1 VTGAERLISDA
12 NAVDITGAMHM
23 TTMTDELTMLFLAG
37 IFFVLLT
44 EAG

>member
-23 TTMTDELTMLFLAG
+23 TTKADDLMMLYSAG
-37 IFFVLLT
+37 ICL
-44 EAG
+44 GY